1 MCSKNASEI
10 YKLVNSN
17 NNEIKE
23 KIKNIEIYENMI
35 KNIQY
40 LDLELNLHNI
50 KSIKT
55 LIKIYKQTL

>member
-1 MCSKNASEI
+1 
-10 YKLVNSN
+10 
-17 NNEIKE
+17 
-23 KIKNIEIYENMI
+23 MI

-50 KSIKT
+50 KCIKN